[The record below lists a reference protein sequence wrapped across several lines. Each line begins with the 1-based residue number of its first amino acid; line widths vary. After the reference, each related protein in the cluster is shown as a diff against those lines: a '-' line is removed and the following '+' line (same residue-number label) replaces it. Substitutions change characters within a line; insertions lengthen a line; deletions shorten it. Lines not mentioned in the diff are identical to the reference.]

1 MSDPD
6 SIQRQL
12 SFRGL
17 PRRSLLQAGLLPG
30 MLAAGGMTSDGT
42 FAGGSRDRPPGFG
55 TAKRCILLFMWGGP
69 SQLDTF
75 DMKPDAPA
83 EVRGEFQPI
92 SSVVPGLEL
101 CEHFRGLATKTDLLT
116 VIRSMSHDDPAHLSS
131 AHTTLT
137 GHLPPVNKSD
147 AEPPGPSDSPHLGG
161 VLSQFHSAPAGLPAS
176 VTMPWKTLHP
186 AAPGGTAPGQ
196 TGGWLGTDADPMLVT
211 GDPSQADWSVPAL
224 RLADGLNLQ
233 RLEDRRSLLQSISR
247 QQDRLGSQYS
257 RQLDL
262 QQLQAFEMLGS
273 GLVRQAFDLAQE
285 SAADRQRYGNH
296 IHGQCVLLG
305 RRLLERGVPFVSVNW
320 HNDGRNFWDT
330 HGDNFNRLK
339 RDLIPPADMALTA
352 LLTDLQ
358 ERGMLE
364 DTLVVWT
371 GEFGR
376 RPQITAGNAGREHH
390 PFCYSSLLAGAGIR
404 RGAVHGSSDRIA
416 RYPEQ
421 DAVSPGDL
429 AATVLHAMGVPAEA
443 TLRDSGGRPHLLY
456 AGNPVGGVFG

>member
-12 SFRGL
+12 FSRGL

-147 AEPPGPSDSPHLGG
+147 AEPPGPNDSPHLGG

-196 TGGWLGTDADPMLVT
+196 TGGWLGTAADPMLVT

-390 PFCYSSLLAGAGIR
+390 PFCYSSLMAGAGIR

-443 TLRDSGGRPHLLY
+443 TLRDAGGRPHLLY